1 MNIDKVLHVV
11 RNPSGFDTDTIREAR
26 IRLADAY
33 ENAIKN
39 YEIAMMSLSKLRAQ
53 TRSDNAFCYCGVMLP
68 KESESHF
75 CVRCQTL
82 EDAKQINKLLKAQNE
97 IFNRS

>member
-1 MNIDKVLHVV
+1 MNIDKVLHIV

-39 YEIAMMSLSKLRAQ
+39 YEIAMISLKLKVNQAPAINYFTAKRIA
-53 TRSDNAFCYCGVMLP
+53 NLHGLNYNKFCAAYRDMVDAT
-68 KESESHF
+68 KED
-75 CVRCQTL
+75 V
-82 EDAKQINKLLKAQNE
+82 K
-97 IFNRS
+97 